1 MDTWNNTIKILLVK
15 NILFLGDTNDRLS
28 HSAHYVTK
36 ILALLEANLSHK
48 AAPSPQSVTSHNV
61 WITKV

>member
-1 MDTWNNTIKILLVK
+1 MKKYNKDFVK
-15 NILFLGDTNDRLS
+15 NILFFRGYYNYRLS

-48 AAPSPQSVTSHNV
+48 APPSPQSVTSHNV